1 MAFQRSYSKV
11 WWGSDN
17 QQLPSSLALSSAAG
31 GASSIGDGS
40 SFTSGGFY
48 YGSYFTQKTQ
58 QPNAQRTHYNNHSGG
73 YHSLDSGSFRSHV
86 GNLSRIQEVDD
97 EHNHS
102 KLSWGKRDSPGSLRS
117 QDSGFSDNDESHSG
131 RSLGGRSS
139 KPSSPSAKSTGS
151 ARSVASSPSSVRS
164 AAVETPPT
172 VIRRVG
178 KSEFYSP
185 LVNVSRRI
193 SFSGSPATTV
203 TLDAALAAKQD
214 SKSHLPQCLTAD
226 ELLMDEAVSAAKK
239 LNFDDA
245 NASGGLAVAGPQQ
258 AQQQLPKR
266 RRRIIRQPTKPMSP
280 TKRRTL
286 VEDADN
292 SDEERDAG
300 SEVKDSNSFDELD
313 RSAEHNRSR
322 TRLHVVPDYNN
333 ETVYLGVVATTPNAK
348 PYNNETV
355 VLGAGGEITSAPQE
369 DSNNNT
375 LKYEA
380 LDMDDTLSPLKATEQ
395 RFLASTSTPKA
406 AQLSSAKPWTQMS
419 FRHVTHEYDNPLL
432 NGHAP
437 DLQHWLHDLRSSYEH
452 EVMSTLQT
460 KSIAQEAFKN
470 LTITTN
476 TVAKLIR
483 QLQQRAL
490 YMQSDFERVERIL
503 SGAQEATLHEALS
516 GAEQLV
522 ENVAEFTQVLERRA
536 VFFNESRA
544 DRKRYDENIQQI
556 HIITKDTRYSL
567 ERQHYINLES
577 LLDDVH
583 VLKRYLLI
591 SLRQLFEKMVRVI
604 VQSVEQGHCDLM
616 LRANINM
623 IATLMNIDYEGFASL
638 TDAFVQNEAVRALFI
653 VCLENKLS
661 SVRAQALRAL
671 ATVCCSPAA
680 IAQLGACGGIEIV
693 RDIIQVPGKERKG
706 EFKRGDIERREAVSL
721 LTQITAAWHGPEH
734 RVDGLK
740 ACAEIIVEGLTQLIT
755 STACAQTLLLCA
767 AALNNLSRI
776 EVTSHYSIMSNEAI
790 FKLVEVVQTRSE
802 EASIFLYEQIV
813 AMLHNMSMNKKCHSH
828 LANGSIINFITCAYQ
843 TEFYKCYESRAE
855 SDAQRRTIKAILHT
869 LTHLVH
875 ESSLGIELLEQ
886 HRVPAFF
893 RQALSIGSAGGG
905 GGAGAGMEV
914 WSLDGSHGRDISA
927 LARQLLQAQKQEQTA
942 AQAGCD
948 GALTTATGN
957 GVGAQAMA
965 GAVGGSGSGSG
976 SGSGR
981 GNFKFNLT
989 RQESFV

>member
-31 GASSIGDGS
+31 GASSIGNGT

-58 QPNAQRTHYNNHSGG
+58 PLSAQRSNYNNHSGG
-73 YHSLDSGSFRSHV
+73 YHSLDTGSFRSHI
-86 GNLSRIQEVDD
+86 GNLSRIQEVED
-97 EHNHS
+97 EHNNS
-102 KLSWGKRDSPGSLRS
+102 RLSWGKRDSPGSLRS

-151 ARSVASSPSSVRS
+151 SHSAVSSPSSVRS
-164 AAVETPPT
+164 VAVETPPT

-178 KSEFYSP
+178 QSEFYSP

-193 SFSGSPATTV
+193 SFSGSPATTAA
-203 TLDAALAAKQD
+203 LDAALAAKQD
-214 SKSHLPQCLTAD
+214 STTTQLPTCLTAD

-245 NASGGLAVAGPQQ
+245 NANGGLAVAAPQQ
-258 AQQQLPKR
+258 AQQQQPKR
-266 RRRIIRQPTKPMSP
+266 RRRIIRQLTKPLSP

-286 VEDADN
+286 LNDTDN
-292 SDEERDAG
+292 SDEERDAD
-300 SEVKDSNSFDELD
+300 SVVKDSNSFDELD
-313 RSAEHNRSR
+313 RSAEQNRSR
-322 TRLHVVPDYNN
+322 TRLHIVPDYNN
-333 ETVYLGVVATTPNAK
+333 ETVYLGVAATTPTAK

-355 VLGAGGEITSAPQE
+355 VLGAGGEITSALNE

-375 LKYEA
+375 LKYDA
-380 LDMDDTLSPLKATEQ
+380 LDIDNTLSPLKGNEQQ
-395 RFLASTSTPKA
+395 RFLGSTSTPKA
-406 AQLSSAKPWTQMS
+406 AQQSNAKPWTQMS

-432 NGHAP
+432 NGHTP

-490 YMQSDFERVERIL
+490 SMQSDFERVERIL
-503 SGAQEATLHEALS
+503 SGTQEATLHAALS
-516 GAEQLV
+516 SAEQLV

-544 DRKRYDENIQQI
+544 DRKRYDENIEQI
-556 HIITKDTRYSL
+556 RIITKDTRYSL

-577 LLDDVH
+577 LLDDLH

-604 VQSVEQGHCDLM
+604 VQSVEQGQCDLM

-638 TDAFVQNEAVRALFI
+638 TDAFVQNEAVRALLI
-653 VCLENKLS
+653 VCLESKLS

-706 EFKRGDIERREAVSL
+706 ELKRGDIERREAVSL

-790 FKLVEVVQTRSE
+790 FKLIEVVQTRGE

-813 AMLHNMSMNKKCHSH
+813 AMLHNMSANKKCHSH
-828 LANGSIINFITCAYQ
+828 LANGVIINFITCVYQ
-843 TEFYKCYESRAE
+843 TEFYKSYKSRAE
-855 SDAQRRTIKAILHT
+855 SDAQRRTIKAVLHT

-893 RQALSIGSAGGG
+893 RQAMSIGSGG
-905 GGAGAGMEV
+905 GGANGA

-927 LARQLLQAQKQEQTA
+927 LARQLLQAQKQELA
-942 AQAGCD
+942 AEQ
-948 GALTTATGN
+948 
-957 GVGAQAMA
+957 
-965 GAVGGSGSGSG
+965 VGGGGASGKGDH
-976 SGSGR
+976 
-981 GNFKFNLT
+981 KFNLT